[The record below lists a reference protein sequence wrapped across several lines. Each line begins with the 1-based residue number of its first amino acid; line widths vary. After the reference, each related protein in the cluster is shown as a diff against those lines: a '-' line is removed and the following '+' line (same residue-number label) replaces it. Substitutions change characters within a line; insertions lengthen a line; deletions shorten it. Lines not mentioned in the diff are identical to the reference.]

1 MYVCIYI
8 CNPAHRVSRPRGTG
22 SVGDSVGEGT
32 LTDSCASP
40 SGGAGK
46 GGGGPE
52 ARNQTGGS
60 SIHTVACSGKHGGWS
75 RRPSASA
82 AACPGAH
89 GCRGV
94 CKRCVSK
101 RLDHTLAYTIP
112 Y

>member
-8 CNPAHRVSRPRGTG
+8 CNPGHRVSRPRGTG

-46 GGGGPE
+46 GGGGAE
-52 ARNQTGGS
+52 AGNQTGGS
-60 SIHTVACSGKHGGWS
+60 ST
-75 RRPSASA
+75 
-82 AACPGAH
+82 AH
-89 GCRGV
+89 GCPGV

-101 RLDHTLAYTIP
+101 RIYM
-112 Y
+112 